1 MALGLYLS
9 LGQKELRANDFSD
22 TDLLTGTIYTDE
34 AKSTAKNLTGYTLD
48 ILIYK
53 EGGSVAFDKTA
64 TIVTAADGTFSYAIA
79 ENELPPQGIY
89 LIEIE
94 LTQSGQ
100 RISTFPEDLLISR
113 SPNS

>member
-9 LGQKELRANDFSD
+9 VDQRELRANDFSD

-34 AKSTAKNLTGYTLD
+34 AKSSAKNLTGYTLD

-53 EGGSVAFDKTA
+53 EGGSVSFDKTA
-64 TIVTAADGTFSYAIA
+64 TIVTAANGTFSYAIA
-79 ENELPPQGIY
+79 EGELPPAGIY
-89 LIEIE
+89 LIEVE
-94 LTQSGQ
+94 LSQSGQ
-100 RISTFPEDLLISR
+100 RISTFPEDFLVSR